1 MEEINSREINFYRTR
16 SKMTTRLTSKDGI
29 KWYLNMELVP
39 QIEGVNNRHGVIEK
53 GQKIYNYDKK
63 IFTSLNYHEI
73 STILYEYKI
82 MNRMFLN
89 IKIGLKINNPEKYK
103 SIINSLAFNND
114 YKTLINP
121 DYKYSVVLFNTVHKS
136 KNSDKILNLKWVL
149 TKKKDNNG
157 KIVPSEQLNIFL
169 MDKSNN
175 NKQSF
180 TLVEGEILLFMKLL
194 TESLNYLTII
204 PPFNN
209 NNNENKN
216 KIKNKNNEVISSS
229 ITSSNDD
236 LDDLIHSESVTDDNE
251 LF

>member
-1 MEEINSREINFYRTR
+1 
-16 SKMTTRLTSKDGI
+16 
-29 KWYLNMELVP
+29 
-39 QIEGVNNRHGVIEK
+39 
-53 GQKIYNYDKK
+53 
-63 IFTSLNYHEI
+63 
-73 STILYEYKI
+73 
-82 MNRMFLN
+82 MFLN